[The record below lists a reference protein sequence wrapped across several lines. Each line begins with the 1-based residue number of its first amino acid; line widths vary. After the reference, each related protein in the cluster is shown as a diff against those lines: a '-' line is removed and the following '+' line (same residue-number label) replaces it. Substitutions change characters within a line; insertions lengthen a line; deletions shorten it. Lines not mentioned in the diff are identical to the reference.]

1 MPFAEDLFA
10 GRFPVALE
18 ITPPQR
24 SLPRVLLRRART
36 LDPVATAINVI
47 QRPDRQSS
55 LEASI
60 ELLAAGITPTWHL
73 ATRGRPHDEI
83 LADLQA
89 AREAGITQ
97 VLCLLGDHQADPAI
111 PAPTIREAIALA
123 CEHIPA
129 CLAGATLNQYTPS
142 RESALKNLFP
152 KLKAGARYIQ
162 TQPVFDL
169 EPLRPYAEAVRASD
183 PATRIVAMAMPL
195 LTTEAATRIEARLGI
210 ALPAALHTR
219 IAAGPHEAWRAF
231 TETVATLVQSPLV
244 DAVALM
250 TFETDPSPET
260 AARLIQALAEA
271 GVPAAR

>member
-1 MPFAEDLFA
+1 MSFAQALIE

-24 SLPRVLLRRART
+24 SLPRVLLRRARA
-36 LDPVATAINVI
+36 LDPVASAINVI

-73 ATRGRPHDEI
+73 STRGRTLEE
-83 LADLQA
+83 LKADLQTA
-89 AREAGITQ
+89 HQAGITQ
-97 VLCLLGDHQADPAI
+97 LLCLLGDHPADPSI
-111 PAPTIREAIALA
+111 VSPTIRDAIALA
-123 CEHIPA
+123 CETLPG

-152 KLKAGARYIQ
+152 KLRAGAKYIQ

-169 EPLRPYAEAVRASD
+169 ETLRPYAEAVREAE
-183 PATRIVAMAMPL
+183 PAVSIVPMAMPL
-195 LTTEAATRIEARLGI
+195 LTADAAQRIEKRLGVS
-210 ALPAALHTR
+210 LPAALHTR
-219 IAAGPHEAWRAF
+219 IAASEDEAWRAF
-231 TETVATLVQSPLV
+231 TETVASLVESPLV

-260 AARLIQALAEA
+260 AQRLIRALAEA
-271 GVPAAR
+271 GVPAAC